1 MDVPTFG
8 RQDGRRFDP
17 RLSQASRIYFWFH
30 GGFTNDKMEICKTKK
45 TSRMEIFND
54 NLGLEHGNIMIIM

>member
-17 RLSQASRIYFWFH
+17 RLSQAETRIDFWFL
-30 GGFTNDKMEICKTKK
+30 GDFTNDKMEICKTKK
-45 TSRMEIFND
+45 KAEWRY
-54 NLGLEHGNIMIIM
+54 LMIIWDWNMVI